1 MARRSHTGG
10 WTGELDAAKRVL
22 IDDTK
27 KCVAS
32 ELETIAIANEAFAV
46 WNASEVGAPP
56 SLPDCL
62 GGSTVTVA
70 GGWRAVQTH
79 CLGHNCRDKG

>member
-32 ELETIAIANEAFAV
+32 ELETIAIANEAYAV
-46 WNASEVGAPP
+46 WNTSEVGAPP
-56 SLPDCL
+56 SLIALAGLQSQWL
-62 GGSTVTVA
+62 GA
-70 GGWRAVQTH
+70 GV
-79 CLGHNCRDKG
+79 LCRHTALATTAEG